1 MRLDGRRESGNV
13 RDIRSKG
20 KAASIGLGGLVI
32 AGIITWLLG
41 GNPLSVLEQNG
52 GLESILGEG
61 GYEYVPSAEEEE
73 LARFSK
79 QILAGTED
87 TSGLQ
92 NSEGWDLNM
101 SHLLWYFSAT
111 ACNPPAEAPRHLQDH
126 SIALVIN
133 QFTLT
138 CLSSPP

>member
-13 RDIRSKG
+13 RDIRGKG
-20 KAASIGLGGLVI
+20 KAAGIGLGGLVI

-52 GLESILGEG
+52 GLESIFGEG

-87 TSGLQ
+87 VWTAEFRRMGLEYEPPTLVLFSNSVQSACGGATTSTGP
-92 NSEGWDLNM
+92 
-101 SHLLWYFSAT
+101 F
-111 ACNPPAEAPRHLQDH
+111 
-126 SIALVIN
+126 
-133 QFTLT
+133 
-138 CLSSPP
+138 